1 MARFARH
8 RSSQKLD
15 QNAPRSLPSVARA
28 VSLLVSADCLLDDLD
43 FLVGHP
49 VQLVH
54 DLVDQLV
61 GALDLPIEVR
71 GALPR
76 VDVPL

>member
-1 MARFARH
+1 
-8 RSSQKLD
+8 
-15 QNAPRSLPSVARA
+15 